1 MKKLELQKSNKLDV
15 KTIEVIDITIKS
27 QPKHIASIYVD
38 GEIIFMQA
46 IYSQDL
52 TQIKTIADN
61 FNLFFVKIFMIDFYS
76 PSHQFILVFKKIFIF
91 LKFLLN

>member
-1 MKKLELQKSNKLDV
+1 MKKLEIQKHNKLDV
-15 KTIEVIDITIKS
+15 KTIEVIDITVKS

-38 GEIIFMQA
+38 GEIIFMQS

-61 FNLFFVKIFMIDFYS
+61 FNLFYDNI
-76 PSHQFILVFKKIFIF
+76 Q
-91 LKFLLN
+91 